1 MKGILLVGKFTNDF
15 RKINKKLMGKYEVRA
30 CIRQLNIIEGMLE
43 RKVPDLIVML
53 LDEEETED
61 SSVKCALRVTYPDLP
76 VIWLEYALTEEVILK
91 KIEQA
96 INGEDI
102 EEQAEKKEEKKEE
115 KEEVLEEV
123 PVPKK
128 TWEKPKKKVVLM
140 VDDSGVFLRTM
151 KSMVEEHYE
160 VRMSTSGLHIQGL
173 IQEHHP
179 DIVLLDYDMPLFDGR
194 QTMMK
199 IRECEEMKDIP
210 IVFVTGVNKKEHIIQ
225 VLNLKPAG
233 YILKPVEKDRILQ
246 TIRDIIGE

>member
-1 MKGILLVGKFTNDF
+1 MKGILLVGKFTDSF
-15 RKINKKLMGKYEVRA
+15 RKINKKLTGEYEVRA
-30 CIRQLNIIEGMLE
+30 CVSQLNIIEGMLT
-43 RKVPDLIVML
+43 RKEPELIAMV

-61 SSVKCALRVTYPDLP
+61 ISLKCSLKASYPDLP
-76 VIWLEYALTEEVILK
+76 VIWLPFGLTEEEILK

-96 INGEDI
+96 ISGENT
-102 EEQAEKKEEKKEE
+102 EEQEE
-115 KEEVLEEV
+115 KEEIQAKEEVLAEV

-128 TWEKPKKKVVLM
+128 TWVNPKKKVVLM

-151 KSMVEEHYE
+151 KSMIEEYYD
-160 VRMSTSGLHIQGL
+160 VRMSTSGLNIQKL

-179 DIVLLDYDMPLFDGR
+179 DIVLLDYEMPMFDGK

-199 IRECEEMKDIP
+199 MRECEEMKDIP
-210 IVFVTGVNKKEHIIQ
+210 IVFVTAVNKKENIIQ

-233 YILKPVEKDRILQ
+233 YILKPVEKERILQ

>member
-1 MKGILLVGKFTNDF
+1 MKGILLVGKFTDNF
-15 RKINKKLMGKYEVRA
+15 RKINKKLAVKYEVRA
-30 CIRQLNIIEGMLE
+30 CIRQLNIIEGMLA

-61 SSVKCALRVTYPDLP
+61 ISIKCSLRVSNPELP
-76 VIWLEYALTEEVILK
+76 VIWLEHALTEEVILK
-91 KIEQA
+91 KIDQA
-96 INGEDI
+96 IEGELP
-102 EEQAEKKEEKKEE
+102 EE
-115 KEEVLEEV
+115 KEAGKVEIPVKEVFPEEV

-128 TWEKPKKKVVLM
+128 TWETPKKKVVLM

-151 KSMVEEHYE
+151 KSMIEEQYD
-160 VRMSTSGLHIQGL
+160 VRMSTSGLHIQRL

-210 IVFVTGVNKKEHIIQ
+210 IVFVTAVNKKEHIIQ

-246 TIRDIIGE
+246 TIKDIIGE